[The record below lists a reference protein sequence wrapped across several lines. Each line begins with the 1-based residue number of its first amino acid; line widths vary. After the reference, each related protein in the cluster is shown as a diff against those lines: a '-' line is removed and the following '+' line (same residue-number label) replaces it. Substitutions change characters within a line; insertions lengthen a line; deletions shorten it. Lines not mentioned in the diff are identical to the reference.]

1 MEGPLSN
8 VRRIVVLLGGD
19 SSEREIS
26 LQSGRAVAE
35 ALTERGHAVTC
46 VDPHETQVAQFPW
59 QPGDV
64 AFLALHG
71 RYGEDGQVQ
80 RVLERADIPYTG
92 SGPEAS
98 RVAFSKSSAK
108 LEFLRY
114 EVPTPAYVTIHQS
127 NSIGRLR
134 RLAEAVG
141 YPLVAKPDQQGSSLG
156 VSLVERP
163 DQLHA
168 ALDQV
173 FSFGT
178 LGLLEKAVPGSEWTV
193 GFLDGTPLPPIQIV
207 TPHRFFDFEA
217 KYTADSTGYDFEGS
231 VPVAQRERI
240 VRAALLACRSAGVTG
255 LSRVDVRVDEAG
267 DPWVLEVNTVPGL
280 TDHSLV
286 PKAAARLGWS
296 LGELCER
303 SILSA
308 LSHFAARKNR
318 TVPHIR
324 TGIDPQRRAG

>member
-1 MEGPLSN
+1 MEGPLSS
-8 VRRIVVLLGGD
+8 VRRVVILLGGD

-26 LQSGRAVAE
+26 LQSGWAVAKGL
-35 ALTERGHAVTC
+35 AERGHEVTC
-46 VDPHETQVAQFPW
+46 VDPQLTPVGKFPW

-80 RVLERADIPYTG
+80 RALEEADVPYTG

-114 EVPTPAYVTIHQS
+114 EVPTPAYVTIHRS
-127 NSIGRLR
+127 NSLGRLR

-163 DQLHA
+163 DQLGG
-168 ALDQV
+168 ALDEV

-178 LGLLEKAVPGSEWTV
+178 LGLLEKAIPGTEWTV
-193 GFLDGTPLPPIQIV
+193 GFLDAMPLPPLKIS
-207 TPHRFFDFEA
+207 TPHRFFDYEA
-217 KYTADSTGYDFEGS
+217 KYTDPETGYDFEGA
-231 VPVAQRERI
+231 VPAAQRERI
-240 VRAALLACRSAGVTG
+240 VRAALQACRSNGVVG
-255 LSRVDVRVDEAG
+255 LSRVDVRVDELG

-280 TDHSLV
+280 TGHSLV

-303 SILSA
+303 SILSS

-318 TVPHIR
+318 SVPQIR
-324 TGIDPQRRAG
+324 TGIEPLRRAA